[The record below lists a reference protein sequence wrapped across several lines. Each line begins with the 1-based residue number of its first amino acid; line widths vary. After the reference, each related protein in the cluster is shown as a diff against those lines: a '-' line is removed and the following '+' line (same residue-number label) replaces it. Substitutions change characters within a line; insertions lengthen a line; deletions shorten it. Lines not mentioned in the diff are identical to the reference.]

1 MGRVT
6 PLRESQLTCVTKSYG
21 DAICHCVNCW
31 GGWPLQTLK
40 SSKTDRILRGRLTY
54 GWKQVDSPFISLAL
68 QKPKQKR
75 CETWCH
81 CQSVSVIAC
90 KAIPSK
96 KKRKKKKLLVIG
108 KKHGKNSQL
117 PSSLCK
123 FQVMCLFCS
132 VAQSRRVGMSM
143 VIKSRLCNWHHR
155 VGCGWIHLPRAGGH
169 DTDVPGSLSFGVS
182 DRRRQPAD
190 AFHVGIT
197 ACSNIET
204 KTSAR
209 LCGKIQ
215 LWVSWSL
222 NVSLKVNWCLKF
234 ISSDN
239 IFCPKTWAAVFSV
252 LPTRSLNRHLLKIAA
267 CKISCCNNCSCRCTE
282 GEYFHV

>member
-1 MGRVT
+1 
-6 PLRESQLTCVTKSYG
+6 
-21 DAICHCVNCW
+21 
-31 GGWPLQTLK
+31 
-40 SSKTDRILRGRLTY
+40 
-54 GWKQVDSPFISLAL
+54 
-68 QKPKQKR
+68 
-75 CETWCH
+75 
-81 CQSVSVIAC
+81 
-90 KAIPSK
+90 
-96 KKRKKKKLLVIG
+96 
-108 KKHGKNSQL
+108 
-117 PSSLCK
+117 
-123 FQVMCLFCS
+123 MCFFCS

-239 IFCPKTWAAVFSV
+239 IFCPKKWAAVFSV

-267 CKISCCNNCSCRCTE
+267 YKISCCNNCSFRCTY
-282 GEYFHV
+282 GEYFTYSLCFHQGGYLTNEANLMSGFLIHSDNWIGQKQHISGDIWLKGKLQSMFFLAVFDS